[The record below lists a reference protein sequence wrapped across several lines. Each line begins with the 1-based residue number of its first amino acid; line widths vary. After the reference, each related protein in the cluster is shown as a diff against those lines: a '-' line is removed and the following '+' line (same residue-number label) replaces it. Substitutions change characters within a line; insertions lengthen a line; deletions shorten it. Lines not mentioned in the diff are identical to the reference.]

1 MELALKEVL
10 KTHIQPVLKDMGFK
24 KKGNYFYKKSN
35 DFIYAFYVP
44 IDREYTENGAYFTVQ
59 FGIYSEALENMLGRE
74 IQVFPKGYDFILN
87 DSVLT
92 HICAENDRY
101 LLENT
106 TNLDDFGRKM
116 QDDFLQILVL
126 FNHITTL
133 KSLMD
138 YCLKNNYLVHHEDL
152 MRYLAIK
159 KEDRKMKKY
168 LSKIKEKL
176 YCISERAH
184 AFYVQKSL
192 KLKAEYTSSVS
203 NDSTASAN

>member
-10 KTHIQPVLKDMGFK
+10 KNHIQPVLKDMGFK
-24 KKGNYFYKKSN
+24 KKGNYFYKKSD

-59 FGIYSEALENMLGRE
+59 FGIYSEALETMLGRE
-74 IQVFPKGYDFILN
+74 IQPFPKGYDFILN
-87 DSVLT
+87 ESVLT
-92 HICAENDRY
+92 HICDKNDRY

-106 TNLDDFGRKM
+106 TNLDVFGKKM
-116 QDDFLQILVL
+116 QDDILQILVL

-133 KSLMD
+133 KTLMD
-138 YCLKNNYLVHHEDL
+138 YCLEHNYLVHHEDL

-159 KEDRKMKKY
+159 NDDKKTAKY
-168 LSKIKEKL
+168 LLKIKEKL
-176 YCISERAH
+176 YKIADNAY

-203 NDSTASAN
+203 NDSTASSN